1 MPTLAVFRIN
11 CLFMVCSCSFFVL
24 FEPTAD
30 NGSCKC
36 FDTVASDTTQ
46 QSATVVK
53 LEVTGLS
60 VGVWFFV
67 RLSQKVGG
75 VEKLSIANQIQRRK
89 TT

>member
-1 MPTLAVFRIN
+1 MSVHGLL
-11 CLFMVCSCSFFVL
+11 LFFFFVL

-36 FDTVASDTTQ
+36 FDTAASDTTQ

-60 VGVWFFV
+60 VAVWFFV